1 MGRPEKP
8 IDPKA
13 PRRRGNLARL
23 LRMIRDAADLTYA
36 EMAAVV
42 DVSEATLKR
51 AASGE
56 TVPKK
61 ETALAFSLAAET
73 KGIKFAPDIRG
84 ILVSAWRMARM
95 EERGTLHLR
104 APRPEY
110 IADYRD
116 LSKALEA
123 LYERAGAPPLR
134 TVRADSGDPLA
145 LPMST
150 LARIVRRESL
160 PADERQLMAVVHGC
174 GADKRDDEKWRG
186 AWEKLHVAENPT
198 EKEFDIVV

>member
-1 MGRPEKP
+1 MGRPEKR
-8 IDPKA
+8 IDPKT
-13 PRRRGNLARL
+13 PRYRGHLARF
-23 LRMIRDAADLTYA
+23 LRAVREAGDMTYA

-42 DVSEATLKR
+42 DASEATLKR

-56 TVPKK
+56 IVAKK
-61 ETALAFSLAAET
+61 ETVLAFFIACET
-73 KGIKFAPDIRG
+73 KVKFAKEIKDD
-84 ILVSAWRMARM
+84 LVHMWQRARM

-110 IADYRD
+110 IADFRD

-123 LYERAGAPPLR
+123 LYESAGAPPLR

-145 LPMST
+145 LPLST

-160 PADERQLMAVVHGC
+160 PADERQLMAFVHGC
-174 GADKRDDEKWRG
+174 GADNRDGRKWLE
-186 AWEKLHVAENPT
+186 AWEKLHTTTASTEN
-198 EKEFDIVV
+198 EFDVLV